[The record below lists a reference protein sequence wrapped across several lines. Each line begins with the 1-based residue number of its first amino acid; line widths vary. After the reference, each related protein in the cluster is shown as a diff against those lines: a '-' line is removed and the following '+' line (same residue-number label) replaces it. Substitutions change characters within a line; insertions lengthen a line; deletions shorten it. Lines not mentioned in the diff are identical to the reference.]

1 MSSPGAA
8 VPAGAA
14 AAGAAVLAVLAGKLP
29 QFRRGR
35 SAFYGWQTFP
45 GLPVLSAAFRL
56 HYHRSRPMGSRGPPA
71 GSLPPHRREAMSRPS
86 TTAPTTPQK
95 PMPLFDPSGLWA
107 SGSASASGASSK
119 CSSEKPSSATMHS
132 P

>member
-14 AAGAAVLAVLAGKLP
+14 ATGAAALPVLPGKPP
-29 QFRRGR
+29 QLRGGLSVFR
-35 SAFYGWQTFP
+35 GWKTVS
-45 GLPVLSAAFRL
+45 GSPVLSAAFRL
-56 HYHRSRPMGSRGPPA
+56 RYHRSRPMGSRSLPA

-95 PMPLFDPSGLWA
+95 PMPLFAPSGLWA
-107 SGSASASGASSK
+107 SGSASASGASSR

>member
-1 MSSPGAA
+1 MSGPGAA

-14 AAGAAVLAVLAGKLP
+14 ATGAALLAVLAGKTP
-29 QFRRGR
+29 QFRGGLSVFRGR
-35 SAFYGWQTFP
+35 KTFP

-56 HYHRSRPMGSRGPPA
+56 RYHRSRPMEICGPPA

-95 PMPLFDPSGLWA
+95 PMPLFAPSGLWA

>member
-1 MSSPGAA
+1 MSGPGAA
-8 VPAGAA
+8 VPAGADA
-14 AAGAAVLAVLAGKLP
+14 TDADALPVLSIFPSWK
-29 QFRRGR
+29 
-35 SAFYGWQTFP
+35 TFP

-56 HYHRSRPMGSRGPPA
+56 RYHRSGRMGSRGPPA

-95 PMPLFDPSGLWA
+95 PMPLFAPSGLWA